1 MNRKYFYLIY
11 CPISELEILS
21 LQSVVQSVNLILD
34 SMDIFSDCCL
44 ISLTSVTCLWDW
56 GSQGL
61 CPLYM
66 QSQCGVNDIPAFAG
80 QAVGCNELIIPV
92 NSAILNIRCMLQGIQ
107 FLIVIKSVFW
117 FFSFFIIKPE
127 VINTRIFRVKMFDF
141 LIYWIIKRWN
151 LNCAAY

>member
-1 MNRKYFYLIY
+1 MNLKYFH
-11 CPISELEILS
+11 CSQLS
-21 LQSVVQSVNLILD
+21 NQWT
-34 SMDIFSDCCL
+34 MDIFSDCCL
-44 ISLTSVTCLWDW
+44 ISVTSVTCLWNLIVS
-56 GSQGL
+56 GSL
-61 CPLYM
+61 SSV
-66 QSQCGVNDIPAFAG
+66 QSQCGVNDISQLFAG
-80 QAVGCNELIIPV
+80 QAIGCNELIIPV

-117 FFSFFIIKPE
+117 FFFFFIIKPE

>member
-1 MNRKYFYLIY
+1 MNWKYFYSIC

-21 LQSVVQSVNLILD
+21 LQSVVQSVNLMVD

-44 ISLTSVTCLWDW
+44 ISVTSVTCLWDW

-61 CPLYM
+61 CPLYRVSVGWM
-66 QSQCGVNDIPAFAG
+66 TSQLFAG
-80 QAVGCNELIIPV
+80 QAIGCNELIIPV
-92 NSAILNIRCMLQGIQ
+92 NSAILNIRCFKESNFKLSLRVS
-107 FLIVIKSVFW
+107 FVF
-117 FFSFFIIKPE
+117 FFFFIIKPE

-141 LIYWIIKRWN
+141 MIYWIIKRWN

>member
-1 MNRKYFYLIY
+1 MNWKYFYSIC

-21 LQSVVQSVNLILD
+21 LQSVVQSVNLMVD

-44 ISLTSVTCLWDW
+44 ISLTSVTCLLRLRQS
-56 GSQGL
+56 GSL
-61 CPLYM
+61 SSV

-92 NSAILNIRCMLQGIQ
+92 NSAILNIRCFKESNFKLSLRVS
-107 FLIVIKSVFW
+107 FVF
-117 FFSFFIIKPE
+117 FFFFIIKPE

-141 LIYWIIKRWN
+141 LIY
-151 LNCAAY
+151 